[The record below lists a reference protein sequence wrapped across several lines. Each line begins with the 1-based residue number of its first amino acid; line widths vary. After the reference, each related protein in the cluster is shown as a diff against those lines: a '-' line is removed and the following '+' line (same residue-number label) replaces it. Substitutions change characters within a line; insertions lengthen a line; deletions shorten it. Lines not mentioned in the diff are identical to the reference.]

1 MSSIGFILFYFRD
14 IEAGSRRVLSVY
26 LASLRQITASRY
38 VVVVPAVNLTL
49 SLPVYFLGLDRQS
62 FPF

>member
-1 MSSIGFILFYFRD
+1 M
-14 IEAGSRRVLSVY
+14 Y